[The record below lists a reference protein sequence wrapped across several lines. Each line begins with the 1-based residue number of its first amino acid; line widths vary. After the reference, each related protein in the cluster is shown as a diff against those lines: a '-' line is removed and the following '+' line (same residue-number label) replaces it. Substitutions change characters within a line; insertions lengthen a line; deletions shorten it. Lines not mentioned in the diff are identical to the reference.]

1 VNKLVK
7 IQGYEL
13 LSQKIYREI
22 KKQITR
28 GFIGPGEK
36 VYANKIAKDLN
47 VSRTPV
53 REALQRL
60 SSEGLVKITPNKAM
74 VVAEVSVEDA
84 KEVLQVRG
92 VLEGL
97 AASICAKKINEKEIQ
112 KFEKI
117 VQKMNIAVKKGDLTN
132 YCEVDDEFH
141 ELILKI
147 CGNKRIMKIRE
158 SLDNFIYRF
167 RVKSL
172 SVAGR
177 LENSRIEH
185 KNILESLK
193 QHESEKAEIL
203 SKEHMNNTIENIIKN
218 VLS

>member
-1 VNKLVK
+1 MKEL
-7 IQGYEL
+7 ITIEGYEL

-28 GFIGPGEK
+28 GFMEPGER

-53 REALQRL
+53 REALQKL
-60 SSEGLVKITPNKAM
+60 SSEGFLKVTPNKAM
-74 VVAEVSVEDA
+74 VVAEVSIEDA

-97 AASICAKKINEKEIQ
+97 AAGVCAKKINKKEIQ
-112 KFEKI
+112 KFERI
-117 VQKMNIAVKKGDLTN
+117 IRKMNITVKKGDLIN
-132 YCEVDDEFH
+132 YCELDDRFH
-141 ELILKI
+141 ELILEI
-147 CGNKRIMKIRE
+147 CGNKRIMIIRE

-167 RVKSL
+167 RIKSL

-177 LENSRIEH
+177 IENSRIEH
-185 KNILESLK
+185 KNILEALK
-193 QHESEKAEIL
+193 EHDSGRAEKL
-203 SKEHMNNTIENIIKN
+203 SREHMNNTINNIITN
-218 VLS
+218 VLN

>member
-1 VNKLVK
+1 MKELIK
-7 IQGYEL
+7 IKGYEL

-22 KKQITR
+22 KTQITR
-28 GFIGPGEK
+28 GFMEPGERI
-36 VYANKIAKDLN
+36 YANKIAKDLN

-53 REALQRL
+53 RESLQKL
-60 SSEGLVKITPNKAM
+60 SSEGFLKVTPNKAM
-74 VVAEVSVEDA
+74 VVAEVSLEDA

-97 AASICAKKINEKEIQ
+97 SAGICAKKINEKEIQ

-117 VQKMNIAVKKGDLTN
+117 IQKMNIAVKKGDLID
-132 YCEVDDEFH
+132 YCELDDNFH

-167 RVKSL
+167 RIKSL

-177 LENSRIEH
+177 IENSKIEH
-185 KNILESLK
+185 KDILESLK
-193 QHESEKAEIL
+193 QHDSEKAEKL
-203 SKEHMNNTIENIIKN
+203 SKEHMNNTIDNIINN
-218 VLS
+218 VLN

>member
-1 VNKLVK
+1 MNKLVK

-13 LSQKIYREI
+13 LSQKIYRTI
-22 KKQITR
+22 KRQITR
-28 GFIGPGEK
+28 GFMEPGEK
-36 VYANKIAKDLN
+36 IYANQIAKELN

-53 REALQRL
+53 REALQKL
-60 SSEGLVKITPNKAM
+60 SSEGLLKVTPNKSM
-74 VVAEVSVEDA
+74 VVAEISVDDA

-97 AASICAKKINEKEIQ
+97 AAGICAKKITEKEIQ

-117 VQKMNIAVKKGDLTN
+117 IQKMNITVEKGDLFN
-132 YCEVDDEFH
+132 YCELDDDFH

-147 CGNKRIMKIRE
+147 CGNKRIIKIRE

-172 SVAGR
+172 RVNR
-177 LENSRIEH
+177 RIEHSKMEH
-185 KNILESLK
+185 KNILKALQ
-193 QHESEKAEIL
+193 QHDSEKAEKL
-203 SKEHMNNTIENIIKN
+203 SKEHMNNTIDNIIKN
-218 VLS
+218 VIN